1 MGPSCGSGT
10 RPSFP
15 LPAPS
20 SVASGPPSGSR
31 SSLWAWCRHGSSDSA
46 APLGCSFVTD
56 TLQPRALLV
65 DGEGAAPV
73 ELTVVLPCLNEAE
86 TLATC
91 IRKAKASIASLGV
104 VGEVVVAD
112 NGSTDGSQE
121 IARAEGARIVDVPV
135 RGYGAALN
143 AGFLAARG
151 TFVIMADAD
160 DSYAL
165 DDLGPFV
172 DALRGGADL
181 VMGNRFAG
189 GIAPGAMPAL
199 HRYLGN
205 PVLSMLGRLFFKIP
219 VRDFHCGMRGFRR
232 DRVLDL
238 GLRNTGMELASE
250 MVVRASLSGFTI
262 REVPTTLRPDGRS
275 RRPHLRTWRDGWRH
289 LRFLLAFS
297 PRWLLWY
304 PALVLGA
311 LGTLGLLWLLPGGH
325 TVGGVAFGIHTMLAA
340 ATATIVAVQL
350 AGLAVLCR
358 AYASA
363 LGLLPRPTSLT
374 RAGEQLLLS
383 WGAPI
388 GALLTLA
395 GIACFVGALVG
406 WGQASFGPLDP
417 AATMR
422 LPIVGMVLI
431 LLGVQSVLLSFTLSL
446 TRIGE
451 L

>member
-1 MGPSCGSGT
+1 
-10 RPSFP
+10 
-15 LPAPS
+15 
-20 SVASGPPSGSR
+20 
-31 SSLWAWCRHGSSDSA
+31 
-46 APLGCSFVTD
+46 VTD
-56 TLQPRALLV
+56 APQPSELLV
-65 DGEGAAPV
+65 ADEDERLI
-73 ELTVVLPCLNEAE
+73 ELSVVLPCLNEAE

-91 IRKAKASIASLGV
+91 IRKAKASLTSLGV

-112 NGSTDGSQE
+112 NGSDDGSQD
-121 IARAEGARIVDVPV
+121 IARAEGARVVDVPI

-143 AGFLAARG
+143 QGFQAARG
-151 TFVIMADAD
+151 RFVIMADAD

-165 DDLGPFV
+165 DDLGPFLE
-172 DALRGGADL
+172 ALRGGADL

-205 PVLSMLGRLFFKIP
+205 PVLSRLGRLFFKIP
-219 VRDFHCGMRGFRR
+219 VGDFHCGMRGFRR
-232 DRVLDL
+232 DRILDL
-238 GLRNTGMELASE
+238 GLRTTGMELASE
-250 MVVRASLSGFTI
+250 MVVRASLKRLVIT
-262 REVPTTLRPDGRS
+262 EVPTTLRPDGRS

-311 LGTLGLLWLLPGGH
+311 LGTLGLLWLLPGGRQ
-325 TVGGVAFGIHTMLAA
+325 VGGIAFGIHTMLAA
-340 ATATIVAVQL
+340 ATAIIVAVQL
-350 AGLAVLCR
+350 GGLAVLCR
-358 AYASA
+358 AYAAA
-363 LGLLPRPTSLT
+363 LGLLPPRPPSFA
-374 RAGEQLLLS
+374 RAAEQFLLA
-383 WGAPI
+383 WGAPV

-395 GIACFVGALVG
+395 GVGCFVAALVG
-406 WGQASFGPLDP
+406 WGQASFGQLDA

-451 L
+451 V

>member
-1 MGPSCGSGT
+1 VADEGE
-10 RPSFP
+10 RPI
-15 LPAPS
+15 
-20 SVASGPPSGSR
+20 
-31 SSLWAWCRHGSSDSA
+31 
-46 APLGCSFVTD
+46 
-56 TLQPRALLV
+56 
-65 DGEGAAPV
+65 
-73 ELTVVLPCLNEAE
+73 ELSVVLPCLNEAE

-91 IRKAKASIASLGV
+91 IRKAKASMASLGV

-112 NGSTDGSQE
+112 NGSDDGSQD
-121 IARAEGARIVDVPV
+121 IARAEGACVVDVPI

-143 AGFLAARG
+143 QGFQAARG
-151 TFVIMADAD
+151 RFVIMADAD
-160 DSYAL
+160 DSYPL
-165 DDLGPFV
+165 DDLGPFLE
-172 DALRGGADL
+172 ALREGADL
-181 VMGNRFAG
+181 VLGNRFAG

-219 VRDFHCGMRGFRR
+219 VGDFHCGMRGFRR
-232 DRVLDL
+232 DRVLEL
-238 GLRNTGMELASE
+238 GLRTTGMELASE
-250 MVVRASLSGFTI
+250 MVVRASLKRLVIS
-262 REVPTTLRPDGRS
+262 EVPTTLRPDGRS

-311 LGTLGLLWLLPGGH
+311 LGTFGLLWLLPGNH
-325 TVGGVAFGIHTMLAA
+325 RVGGIAFGIHTMLAA

-350 AGLAVLCR
+350 GGLAVLSR

-363 LGLLPRPTSLT
+363 LGLLPRPGS
-374 RAGEQLLLS
+374 RAEGAEQVLLG

-388 GALLTLA
+388 GAVLTLG
-395 GIACFVGALVG
+395 GIGCFVAALVG
-406 WGQASFGPLDP
+406 WGEASFGQLDP